1 MILEKVNK
9 MSMIKF
15 LLNYWKE
22 IAIGI
27 IIGASVFVFTSW
39 IEGAAEIKNL
49 KAQIVIAGEQNANLQ
64 SKLDGYA
71 KAEDEAKQAQK
82 IMLENRKI
90 IVEDLTKEI
99 NKLRSQVIP
108 KDCQGAVNYGIKY
121 KDDMKWPE
129 KRSSQ

>member
-1 MILEKVNK
+1 MIQLKLL
-9 MSMIKF
+9 SDF
-15 LLNYWKE
+15 LGSYWKE
-22 IAIGI
+22 IAVGILIGF
-27 IIGASVFVFTSW
+27 AVFVVTSW
-39 IEGAAEIKNL
+39 WSGTAEISRL
-49 KAQIVIAGEQNANLQ
+49 KTQLNFAAVQNEALQEKITAYESAEQ
-64 SKLDGYA
+64 
-71 KAEDEAKQAQK
+71 EAKTAQK

-99 NKLRSQVIP
+99 NKLRTQVIP